1 MAKDEMTPIR
11 CDIVLALADNRMSVC
26 NTARS
31 LFVDRTT
38 VLYHIGIIRH
48 ITGKNPMNF
57 YDLYDLVKMV
67 KGANQ

>member
-26 NTARS
+26 DAARS

-48 ITGKNPMNF
+48 ITCKNPMNF

-67 KGANQ
+67 KGAKQ